1 MHVHATD
8 HTDSRLRVLLAD
20 VTNVESLNSVLQGA
34 KGVVF
39 AASASSYWSAAA
51 VDFQVQLYAEV
62 FD

>member
-1 MHVHATD
+1 MHAID
-8 HTDSRLRVLLAD
+8 HTDSRLRALLAD
-20 VTNVESLNSVLQGA
+20 VTNVESLKSVLQGA